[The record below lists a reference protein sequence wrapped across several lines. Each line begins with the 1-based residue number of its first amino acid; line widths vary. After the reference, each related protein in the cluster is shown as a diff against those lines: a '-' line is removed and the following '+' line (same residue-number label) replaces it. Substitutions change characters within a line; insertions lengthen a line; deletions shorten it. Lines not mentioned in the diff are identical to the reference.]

1 MQNWMHE
8 TSAIVDVWYP
18 GDEGGN
24 AVADMLFGDY
34 NPAGRLPITFP
45 IHESQLPLYYNH
57 KPTGRGDDYVNLSGK
72 PLFPFGFGLS
82 YTNFHYSDL
91 QLHKSTIDASE
102 SNTLRCKITNTGN
115 YDGDEV
121 VQLYIKDEYASVA
134 RPVMELKGFQ
144 RIHLKKG
151 ETKEVEFLIT
161 PKLLSILDKNM
172 ETIVEPGDFRLMVG
186 ASSNDIKLKTVV
198 TVN

>member
-1 MQNWMHE
+1 M
-8 TSAIVDVWYP
+8 
-18 GDEGGN
+18 
-24 AVADMLFGDY
+24 
-34 NPAGRLPITFP
+34 
-45 IHESQLPLYYNH
+45 
-57 KPTGRGDDYVNLSGK
+57 
-72 PLFPFGFGLS
+72 FPFGFGLS
-82 YTNFHYSDL
+82 YSSFEYSDIKL
-91 QLHKSTIDASE
+91 NKSKINPTE
-102 SNTLRCKITNTGN
+102 NTSLSLKVTNTGY

-134 RPVMELKGFQ
+134 RPVMELKGFK

-186 ASSNDIKLKTVV
+186 ASSNDIKLKTVL